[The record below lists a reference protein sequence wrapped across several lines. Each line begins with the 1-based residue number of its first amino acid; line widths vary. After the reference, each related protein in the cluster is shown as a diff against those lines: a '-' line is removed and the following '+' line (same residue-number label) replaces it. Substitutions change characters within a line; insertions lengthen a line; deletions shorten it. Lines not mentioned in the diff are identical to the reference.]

1 METKIAKIISYVFH
15 PILMPSYALLF
26 LMFFQY
32 SFFSLTIP
40 LNIKWL
46 ILTMIFIT
54 TVLFPL
60 LSIFIMLRK
69 GMIRSLKME
78 SRQER
83 IYPFI
88 TTAIFYYLSYYLL
101 SRIQISY
108 VFHILILGSTLL
120 IITALF
126 INFFW
131 KISIHMIAIGGVLG
145 TFLGLSVLAI
155 LNIPQFILLLILIS
169 GIIGFSRLKLNAH
182 NSAQVYAGFL
192 TGTLMMFSLVYFM

>member
-26 LMFFQY
+26 LLFFQY

-40 LNIKWL
+40 LNVKWL
-46 ILTMIFIT
+46 ILTMVFIT

-69 GMIRSLKME
+69 GMLNSLKME

-88 TTAIFYYLSYYLL
+88 TTAIFYYLTYYLL

-108 VFHILILGSTLL
+108 IFHVLILGSTLL

-145 TFLGLSVLAI
+145 TFLGLSVLTI
-155 LNIPQFILLLILIS
+155 LNIPQFIFFLIFIS

-182 NSAQVYAGFL
+182 NPAQVYAGFL
-192 TGTLMMFSLVYFM
+192 TGTVMMFSLVYFM